1 VGEFEMAETYIAYEM
16 PAPDI
21 ARVVLNRPQAR
32 NAQNLAF
39 LYQLDDAFQ
48 RAVADDAVKVILLAA
63 AGPDFSAGHDLRAGL
78 QHEPAENFRD
88 STLFGAFAEAGGY
101 GYLAREQEVYLN
113 LCRRWRDIS
122 IPTIAEVQGR
132 CIAGGLMLAWVCD
145 LIIAADDALF
155 LDPAVAMGVSG
166 VEWFAHPWE
175 LGPRKAK
182 ELLFTGDI
190 WNAQEA
196 LRLGMVNDVVTRD
209 EMPAFA
215 LALAKR
221 IAQKPSFALRMTKEA
236 INNTMD
242 IQGQRTAMDMAFKIH
257 HLCHYHNRERFGHE
271 GDPAG
276 IPGLKKGD

>member
-1 VGEFEMAETYIAYEM
+1 MAEDYIAYEM

-63 AGPDFSAGHDLRAGL
+63 NGPDFSAGHDLRAGL
-78 QHEPAENFRD
+78 KQEPAENFRD
-88 STLFGAFAEAGGY
+88 AALAGGFSEAGGY
-101 GYLAREQEVYLN
+101 GYLAREQEAYLN

-122 IPTIAEVQGR
+122 KPTIAEVQGR

-190 WNAQEA
+190 WNAQDA
-196 LRLGMVNDVVTRD
+196 LRLGMVNHVVPRAD
-209 EMPAFA
+209 IPAFT

-236 INNTMD
+236 INNTLD

-276 IPGLKKGD
+276 IPGLKKSD